1 MLVRCFTDS
10 WHCSQHQNRFFCF
23 LLTLNVKNM
32 VHLGDGDIWLK
43 LVESFTNLG
52 LHLPEELLP
61 VEPARDTGYQ
71 TILLSSIKSN
81 ARTHPSHTHLLRL
94 FKISILIKQ
103 NHQWVPTPGG
113 EKLRAELFTY
123 WQESILS
130 CLQMSTESDN
140 LSSLRSRRQKGSL

>member
-1 MLVRCFTDS
+1 MLVRCFTDP
-10 WHCSQHQNRFFCF
+10 WHCSQHQNHIFCF

-61 VEPARDTGYQ
+61 VEPARGTGYQ
-71 TILLSSIKSN
+71 TILKSSIKSN

-94 FKISILIKQ
+94 FKTSILIKQ

-113 EKLRAELFTY
+113 EKLLTELFTY

-140 LSSLRSRRQKGSL
+140 LSSLRGRRQKGSL